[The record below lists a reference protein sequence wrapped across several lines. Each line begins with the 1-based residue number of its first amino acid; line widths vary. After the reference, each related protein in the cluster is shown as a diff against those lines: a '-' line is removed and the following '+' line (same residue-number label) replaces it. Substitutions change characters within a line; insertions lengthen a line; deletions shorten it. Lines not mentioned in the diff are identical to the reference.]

1 MDQNTINNIE
11 QRCSSFLNNNQLNN
25 LHKVLSDCLFEETKS
40 YDFSDFSD
48 SRLIDTFIA
57 SKRIEGCSEKTIRYY
72 SSTITLVTTRIGKPI
87 STITTNDLRRFLA
100 DYQGERNVSKVTIDN
115 IRRILSSFYAWL
127 EDEDYIIKSPVRRIK
142 KVKTTKTVK
151 EVYTDEM
158 LELLRDDCCN
168 LRDLA
173 MIDLLSSTGMR
184 VGELVNLKRT
194 DIDFQNRECIVIG
207 KGDKERLVY
216 FDARTKVHL
225 SNYLN
230 SRNDSNLSLF
240 VSLSKPYKSLKIS
253 GVETRLK
260 KIGNNLNM
268 THVHPHKFRRT
279 LATRAIDKGMPIEQ
293 VQVLLGHQKID
304 TTLEY
309 AMVSQT
315 NVKNSHRKY
324 IG

>member
-1 MDQNTINNIE
+1 MNNNIIDRIE
-11 QRCSSFLNNNQLNN
+11 RLCYTFLDNTQLNS
-25 LHKVLSDCLFEETKS
+25 LHKVLINCLSKEKEEHDSFDLSDNAIIE
-40 YDFSDFSD
+40 
-48 SRLIDTFIA
+48 TFIA
-57 SKRIEGCSEKTIRYY
+57 SKRIEGCSEKTINYY
-72 SSTITLVTTRIGKPI
+72 SSTISLVIKQIKKPI
-87 STITTNDLRRFLA
+87 SLVDTNDLRHFLA
-100 DYQGERNVSKVTIDN
+100 EYQNKRKVSKVTIDN
-115 IRRILSSFYAWL
+115 IRRIMSSFYSWM
-127 EDEDYIIKSPVRRIK
+127 EDEDYIMKSPVRRIK

-151 EVYTDEM
+151 EVYSDET

-184 VGELVNLKRT
+184 VGELVNLKRR
-194 DIDFQNRECIVIG
+194 DVDFQNRECIVVG

-230 SRNDSNLSLF
+230 SRDDSNQSLF
-240 VSLSKPYKSLKIS
+240 VSLLKPHKSLEIS
-253 GVETRLK
+253 GVEIRLK
-260 KIGNNLNM
+260 KIGNHLNIGR
-268 THVHPHKFRRT
+268 VHPHKFRRT

-309 AMVSQT
+309 AMVNQN